1 MAELPNPVLL
11 WRNIVTVAR
20 CKALDALM
28 AIERRVR
35 EEYRR
40 AGPRDN
46 LKEKRRWT
54 EVALSHRRLSLG
66 GERAPRT

>member
-1 MAELPNPVLL
+1 
-11 WRNIVTVAR
+11 VTVAR

-46 LKEKRRWT
+46 
-54 EVALSHRRLSLG
+54 
-66 GERAPRT
+66 